1 MRSKED
7 SFVVDTDNKIT
18 MMSEVKICFLSFL
31 LLYMS
36 QIEYECKIL
45 DVNIEETK
53 ELLIQHGATFHGS
66 FLMRRYVYDFNP
78 IQAGKWIRL
87 RDDGRKVT
95 LTIKEI
101 AHDGIDGTKE
111 REIIVDSFDMTHAI
125 LQELGYRHK
134 AYQENRRTSYILDN
148 VAIEIDERPLIP
160 PYLEI
165 EWPSADAVHAMV
177 ATLGY
182 TQDMVTSENTTKIY
196 AKYGIDLESEKELR
210 LG

>member
-1 MRSKED
+1 M
-7 SFVVDTDNKIT
+7 DTDNKIT
-18 MMSEVKICFLSFL
+18 MMSEMKICFLSFL

-45 DVNIEETK
+45 EVDTEETK
-53 ELLIQHGATFHGS
+53 ELLIQHWAIFYGS

-78 IQAGKWIRL
+78 IQPGKWIRL

-101 AHDGIDGTKE
+101 VHDGIDGTKE
-111 REIIVDSFDMTHAI
+111 REIVVDSFDMTHSI
-125 LQELGYRHK
+125 LQQLGYTHK
-134 AYQENRRTSYILDN
+134 AYQENRRTSYALDS

-165 EWPSADAVHAMV
+165 EWPSADAVHTMV
-177 ATLGY
+177 AKLGY
-182 TQDMVTSENTTKIY
+182 PLDIITSENTTKIY